1 MSIYTGD
8 LTNCDLRDMTNISC
22 TLRDDAVW
30 SDGTRIKTDD
40 IIASIDMFRSRA
52 SDTEIRSFLQGVK
65 VSKNGEAVEI
75 KSSQKSPYMIS
86 ILTYPIVRSDVIM
99 NISSGAIT
107 TKNYVTSGP
116 YVLSEMVTDPEYGYE
131 RITLSRNQKWAG
143 ITWLDKISFKFFK
156 DLSSLERSAETLTIV
171 VPPVKNEILDLGRR
185 FREYLYTNYEYFGVF
200 INTKTLSRILRNTL
214 HWQIGTSF
222 SNNIISGHKRVDTI
236 FQSG

>member
-1 MSIYTGD
+1 MGIYTGD

-99 NISSGAIT
+99 NISSGTIT